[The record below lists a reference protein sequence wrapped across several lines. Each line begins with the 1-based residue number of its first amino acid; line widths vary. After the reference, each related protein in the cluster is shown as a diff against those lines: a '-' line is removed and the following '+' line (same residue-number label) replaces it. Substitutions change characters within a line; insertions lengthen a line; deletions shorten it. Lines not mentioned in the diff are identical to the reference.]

1 MARTVIDALLA
12 LLHVI
17 SETINESISI
27 DCEGSKICTES
38 VKIHEF
44 ASETVNV

>member
-1 MARTVIDALLA
+1 MARTAIDALLM
-12 LLHVI
+12 LLHVA

-27 DCEGSKICTES
+27 DCDSSKICTES

-44 ASETVNV
+44 MSETVNV